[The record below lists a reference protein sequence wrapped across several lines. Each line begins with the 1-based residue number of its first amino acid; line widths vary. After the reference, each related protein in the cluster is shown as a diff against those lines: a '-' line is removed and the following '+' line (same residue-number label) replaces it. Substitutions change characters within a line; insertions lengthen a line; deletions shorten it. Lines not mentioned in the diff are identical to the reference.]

1 MSTGDAWEDEGYAGE
16 DDWGEESVEAD
27 LEEELLE
34 PAESEEPGD
43 EAKASDSTGSTTAP
57 EGA

>member
-1 MSTGDAWEDEGYAGE
+1 MGDAWEDEGYGGE

-34 PAESEEPGD
+34 PGELDPEDAD
-43 EAKASDSTGSTTAP
+43 DAATDS
-57 EGA
+57 